1 MSLDLRSDPPRRR
14 RPGRQRAE
22 RTLVE
27 RPRLRARLDQV
38 TRVRLCTVIAGPGY
52 GKSTLLR
59 GWARDAGAAWLT
71 MEAGHRRLGSLAA
84 ALMGAIRGREAGLPR
99 EVAIES
105 GQGGEAETP
114 ERALAVA
121 SAIAEAVQVSG
132 TGELIVVIDDLHRLA
147 EDDPGAA
154 LLAAL
159 IRQTPERM
167 HLVLA
172 GRREPP
178 FPIERLRGSGA
189 VAGLDAA
196 DLAFDLD
203 EVSDLL
209 EATLDVV
216 DPALAESVLAVTA
229 GWPVAVRLAAEA
241 LRSSGVTAREDIIAA
256 LDRPGGPLFAYLA
269 QELITTEPQV
279 SRLLRTVAALPR
291 FDAALAA
298 WLGVADAPTTIAD
311 LQRRMLFLE
320 TVGPDARWLRLHA
333 LIRRFVR
340 ERMPLDDDE
349 KQQVLRRAAAWLEQH
364 DHLREAAETLDA
376 APDPAANAAFL
387 ERSGARLLAMGATS
401 ELLAVAAGVPDGAG
415 APVIDVLAAEAH
427 LVRGEV
433 ERARER
439 LRTIAEPEGR
449 LPARTAWL
457 LGRTYWER
465 GETAQAVAA
474 YERGLTGSG
483 ETRDRSLLLSYLASA
498 YWTTGRVEEARA
510 AATSALE
517 LAHVSGDPGAVAA
530 AHNPLAVIHLRSDP
544 DAAERH
550 FRDGIEAADRA
561 GDLFQLIR
569 LRTNFGTVLEARGHY
584 DAALEQQEAA
594 VALAELCGWGSAL
607 VGALRAR
614 GFTRFKLGRLDEA
627 VTDLEAARST
637 AARTGSGRLT
647 FALRNIGW
655 AHRQLGSLALA
666 RAALEQAHEAVVRA
680 KDVQIAIFV
689 LTELALVLAAED
701 PPRAAALAV
710 EAVADARRLGYA
722 VADALIAAG
731 WVHLAAGDRRS
742 ALAEAIEAVDEA
754 RAADEPPTLAAAI
767 ELRAMASEGSERLAL
782 LREAHALWSE
792 LGDVPGRLRVELV
805 LGERSP
811 LAEERARG
819 RAAARRLRD
828 LGVRVEQAALA
839 AGVLNGAGVGP
850 QGTLA
855 VRVLGGFSVLVAG
868 RPVPISAWGSRKARD
883 LLKILVAR
891 RGRPVP
897 RETLMEIL
905 WPGEEPAPLANRLA
919 VAVATVRGVLDP
931 ARAHDTERYVGADP
945 ESVWL
950 RLDEVSV
957 DVETFLVDAAAGQA
971 LLRQGRDSDAVE
983 LLEAAEEAY
992 AGDALEEDP
1001 YEDWSTG
1008 LREEARAAYIGV
1020 VAGLAAIARRRGDS
1034 EASARYLL
1042 RLLARDPYDE
1052 GAHLGLVATLDGAGR
1067 HGEARRRYRMY
1078 VERMRELDVEAA
1090 PFPTRPASPD

>member
-1 MSLDLRSDPPRRR
+1 MRLDDRTHPRRR
-14 RPGRQRAE
+14 RRPARTRADA
-22 RTLVE
+22 TLIE
-27 RPRLRARLDQV
+27 RPRLRARLEQV
-38 TRVRLCTVIAGPGY
+38 AHARLCTVVAGPGY

-59 GWARDAGAAWLT
+59 GWARDVGAAWLT
-71 MEAGHRRLGSLAA
+71 LEAGHRRLASLAP
-84 ALMGAIRGREAGLPR
+84 ALMGIIRAREASLPR

-105 GQGGEAETP
+105 GRGGEPETP

-121 SAIAEAVQVSG
+121 SAIAEAVRESG
-132 TGELIVVIDDLHRLA
+132 TGELIVVIDDVHRLA

-159 IRQTPERM
+159 TRQAPERM
-167 HLVLA
+167 HLVLS

-178 FPIERLRGSGA
+178 FPIERLRGGGA
-189 VAGLDAA
+189 VLGLDAA

-209 EATLDVV
+209 EATLDVG
-216 DPALAESVLAVTA
+216 DAALAESVLAVTA

-241 LRSSGVTAREDIIAA
+241 LRSDGAAARQDVIAA

-269 QELITTEPQV
+269 AELMATEPQV
-279 SRLLRTVAALPR
+279 SRLLRTVSALPR

-298 WLGVADAPTTIAD
+298 WLGVEDAAATIAD

-320 TVGPDARWLRLHA
+320 AVGPDGRWLRLHA
-333 LIRRFVR
+333 LIRRFFR
-340 ERMPLDDDE
+340 ERMPLGDE
-349 KQQVLRRAAAWLEQH
+349 EKRHILQRAAAWLEQH
-364 DHLREAAETLDA
+364 DNLREAAEALA
-376 APDPAANAAFL
+376 GAPDPVANAAFL
-387 ERSGARLLAMGATS
+387 ERCGRRLMAMGATS

-415 APVIDVLAAEAH
+415 SPVIDVLAAEAH

-433 ERARER
+433 ERARAR
-439 LRTIAEPEGR
+439 LRTIAEPEGG
-449 LPARTAWL
+449 LPARSAWL

-483 ETRDRSLLLSYLASA
+483 EPRDQSLLLSYLASA

-510 AATSALE
+510 AATRALD
-517 LAHVSGDPGAVAA
+517 LARASGDPGAVAA

-544 DAAERH
+544 DLAERH

-584 DAALEQQEAA
+584 EAALEQQEEA
-594 VALAELCGWGSAL
+594 VALAELCDWGSAL

-614 GFTRFKLGRLDEA
+614 GFTRFRLGRLDEA

-655 AHRQLGSLALA
+655 AYRQLGSLALA

-680 KDVQIAIFV
+680 EDVQIGIFV
-689 LTELALVLAAED
+689 RTELARVLAADD
-701 PPRAAALAV
+701 PPRAAALAA
-710 EAVADARRLGYA
+710 EAVVDARRLGYA

-731 WVHLAAGDRRS
+731 WVHLAADDRAS
-742 ALAEAIEAVDEA
+742 ALACAIEAIEEA
-754 RAADEPPTLAAAI
+754 RAADEPPTLAGAI

-782 LREAHALWSE
+782 LREAHALWSQ
-792 LGDVPGRLRVELV
+792 LGDVPGRLCVEVV

-811 LAEERARG
+811 LAQERARG
-819 RAAARRLRD
+819 RAAAHGLRD

-839 AGVLNGAGVGP
+839 AGVLQGLGDGAR
-850 QGTLA
+850 GTLA

-891 RGRPVP
+891 RGRSVP
-897 RETLMEIL
+897 RETLMENL
-905 WPGEEPAPLANRLA
+905 WPGEEPESLSNRLA
-919 VAVATVRGVLDP
+919 VAVATVRSVLDP
-931 ARAHDTERYVGADP
+931 ARAHDTDRYVGADP

-950 RLDEVSV
+950 RLDAVSV
-957 DVETFLVDAAAGQA
+957 DVEAFLADAAAGQA
-971 LLRQGRDSDAVE
+971 LLRQVRESDALE

-1020 VAGLAAIARRRGDS
+1020 VSALAAIAQRRGDS
-1034 EASARYLL
+1034 EACARYVL

-1078 VERMRELDVEAA
+1078 VERMRELGVEAA
-1090 PFPTRPASPD
+1090 PFPGPNAS

>member
-1 MSLDLRSDPPRRR
+1 MSKDERSDLPRRR
-14 RPGRQRAE
+14 RPGQRRAQT
-22 RTLVE
+22 TLVE
-27 RPRLRARLDQV
+27 RPRLRSRLD
-38 TRVRLCTVIAGPGY
+38 RAARARLCTVVAGPGY

-59 GWARDAGAAWLT
+59 DWAHDVGAAWLT
-71 MEAGHRRLGSLAA
+71 VEAGHRRLASLAP
-84 ALMGAIRGREAGLPR
+84 ALMGAIRGREPGLRR

-121 SAIAEAVQVSG
+121 SAIAEAVRASG
-132 TGELIVVIDDLHRLA
+132 TGELIVVLDDVHRLA
-147 EDDPGAA
+147 HDDPGAA

-159 IRQTPERM
+159 THQAPERM
-167 HLVLA
+167 HLVLC

-178 FPIERLRGSGA
+178 FPIERLRGRGA

-203 EVSDLL
+203 EVRTVL
-209 EATLDVV
+209 EATLDAAH
-216 DPALAESVLAVTA
+216 PELAESVLAVTA

-241 LRSSGVTAREDIIAA
+241 LRSSGITAREDVIAA

-269 QELITTEPQV
+269 QELIVTEPQV
-279 SRLLRTVAALPR
+279 SRLLHTVSALPR

-298 WLGVADAPTTIAD
+298 WLGVEDAATTIAD

-320 TVGPDARWLRLHA
+320 TVGPDGRWLRLHA
-333 LIRRFVR
+333 LIRRFCR
-340 ERMPLDDDE
+340 ERMALGDDE
-349 KQQVLRRAAAWLEQH
+349 KQLVLGRAAAWLEQH
-364 DHLREAAETLDA
+364 DDLREAAETLEA
-376 APDPAANAAFL
+376 ARDPAANAAFL

-415 APVIDVLAAEAH
+415 SREIDVLAAEAH
-427 LVRGEV
+427 LVRGEI

-439 LRTIAEPEGR
+439 LRTIAQPEGG
-449 LPARTAWL
+449 LPARSAWL

-474 YERGLTGSG
+474 YERGLSG
-483 ETRDRSLLLSYLASA
+483 PGEPREKSLLQSYLASA

-510 AATSALE
+510 AATRALD
-517 LAHVSGDPGAVAA
+517 LAHTSGDPGAVAA

-544 DAAERH
+544 DVAERH
-550 FRDGIEAADRA
+550 FRDGVEAADRA

-569 LRTNFGTVLEARGHY
+569 LRTNYGTVLEARGHY
-584 DAALEQQEAA
+584 EAALEQQDTA

-614 GFTRFKLGRLDEA
+614 GFTRFRLGRLDEA
-627 VTDLEAARST
+627 LTDLEAARST

-680 KDVQIAIFV
+680 KDVQIGIFV
-689 LTELALVLAAED
+689 RTELARVLAAED
-701 PPRAAALAV
+701 PPRAAALAL

-731 WVHLAAGDRRS
+731 WVQLAAGDRQS
-742 ALAEAIEAVDEA
+742 ALAGAIEAVDEA
-754 RAADEPPTLAAAI
+754 RTADEPPTLAEAI

-792 LGDVPGRLRVELV
+792 LGDVPGRLRVEVV
-805 LGERSP
+805 LGERSS
-811 LAEERARG
+811 LADERARG
-819 RAAARRLRD
+819 RAAAHQLRD

-839 AGVLNGAGVGP
+839 AGVLQGFGVGAS
-850 QGTLA
+850 GALA

-891 RGRPVP
+891 RGRAVP

-905 WPGEEPAPLANRLA
+905 WPAEEPEPLSNRLA

-950 RLDEVSV
+950 RLDAVSV
-957 DVETFLVDAAAGQA
+957 DVETFLADAAAGQA
-971 LLRQGRDSDAVE
+971 LLRHGRESDAVG

-1020 VAGLAAIARRRGDS
+1020 VAALAAIAQRRGDS

-1078 VERMRELDVEAA
+1078 VERMRELEVEAA
-1090 PFPTRPASPD
+1090 PFPVPNAS